1 MKIIYILF
9 LIAIFILNSC
19 STPENSKTNILE
31 PILSDFDPSTLFVK
45 QTDIRE
51 VKGQVLYL
59 PVYSNIPLNIDSS
72 EFDMSAFVAVHNTD
86 LYDDI
91 SIRNVLFFN
100 SDGKLV
106 YDFLKRDTIII
117 APLATKDFY
126 IPYEDKSGT
135 GANFIVEWTSDS
147 LVSEPLIETV
157 TISLKPNQSVAVM
170 SQGRVIREQK

>member
-1 MKIIYILF
+1 MKDINK
-9 LIAIFILNSC
+9 FILIIVAVLSSC
-19 STPENSKTNILE
+19 GIQDNDKANQE
-31 PILSDFDPSTLFVK
+31 PVLSDFDPSTLFVK
-45 QTDIRE
+45 QSDKNE

-59 PVYSNIPLNIDSS
+59 PVYSNIPMNIDSP

-91 SIRNVLFFN
+91 SLRKVLFFN

-106 YDFLKRDTIII
+106 YDFMKGDTIKL

-147 LVSEPLIETV
+147 LVAEPLIEAV

-170 SQGRVIREQK
+170 SQGRVIREEK